1 VVSESRPADEIV
13 TADVSELVDSS
24 NEILIQRLNER
35 ARMFNPA
42 WLLYVAAAGMVIAAV
57 AMFSAASDN
66 ALPDVS
72 ALMSADRDFN
82 VVDEYSML
90 VERYGY
96 PDSVLSREL
105 MGSVTVRATRYT
117 SAKVEVAF
125 VQNGCVG
132 AYEEVART
140 LADKTL
146 YPALAKHEATKLRQC
161 IPSPNPGW
169 KIVAY
174 TDSAEKSSISADIAK
189 IRLDGNGI
197 GVKRAAAPVV
207 AAEAP
212 AGKQTAA
219 PRILAKKQLLT
230 KRKAESK
237 EQTWVADEQ
246 NMRRVEAADREAR
259 YSSFIRWALLLGG
272 VGLFGTAVV
281 VHKRNTEKRTTR
293 LFYELSETEEQKY
306 GIVQQAVSHLG
317 RCHRTWRVEGSSATS
332 DWKRNA
338 GTSTIVRRVPIT
350 VGPSNPPRVKTN
362 LAIPSINTGPAS
374 LFFPPRCDFVFGA
387 WRVWWDRV
395 RRFPRRTKP
404 HDIQ

>member
-24 NEILIQRLNER
+24 SEILIQRLNER

-42 WLLYVAAAGMVIAAV
+42 SLLYVAAAGMVIAAV

-105 MGSVTVRATRYT
+105 LGSVTVRATRYT

-146 YPALAKHEATKLRQC
+146 YPALAKHEASKLPRC

-189 IRLDGNGI
+189 IRLDGI

-207 AAEAP
+207 AVEAP
-212 AGKQTAA
+212 AGKQNAA

-230 KRKAESK
+230 KREVESK

-246 NMRRVEAADREAR
+246 NMRRVEAADREAL
-259 YSSFIRWALLLGG
+259 YSSFMRWALLFGG
-272 VGLFGTAVV
+272 VGFFGAAVV

-293 LFYELSETEEQKY
+293 LFYELSETEQL
-306 GIVQQAVSHLG
+306 Q
-317 RCHRTWRVEGSSATS
+317 
-332 DWKRNA
+332 
-338 GTSTIVRRVPIT
+338 
-350 VGPSNPPRVKTN
+350 PS
-362 LAIPSINTGPAS
+362 
-374 LFFPPRCDFVFGA
+374 CDVC
-387 WRVWWDRV
+387 R
-395 RRFPRRTKP
+395 
-404 HDIQ
+404 